1 MTKKLKIKI
10 CGINDPLSMSAACSI
25 GVDFVGLV
33 FYQHSPRNI
42 SFEIAKSII
51 QYRTD
56 KTKIVA
62 LTVDCDDNFLDL
74 IFNFVKPDYVQLHGN
89 EKPSRCVEIKK
100 KYKTKIIKALEVK
113 NIDILLSEINNYKN
127 IADLLLLDS
136 PKSIMPGGNG
146 KPFDW
151 NMLNENDFDED
162 WLLAGGLNE
171 KNIHKAVNLTNPTG
185 VDISSGVEIAK
196 GKKSPQLIKNFVRI
210 CRNI

>member
-33 FYQHSPRNI
+33 FYQRSPRNI

-62 LTVDCDDNFLDL
+62 LTVDCDDNFLDF

-113 NIDILLSEINNYKN
+113 NIDILLSEINKYKN

>member
-62 LTVDCDDNFLDL
+62 LTVDCDDNFLDF
-74 IFNFVKPDYVQLHGN
+74 IFNSVKPDYVQLHGN
-89 EKPSRCVEIKK
+89 E
-100 KYKTKIIKALEVK
+100 
-113 NIDILLSEINNYKN
+113 
-127 IADLLLLDS
+127 
-136 PKSIMPGGNG
+136 
-146 KPFDW
+146 
-151 NMLNENDFDED
+151 
-162 WLLAGGLNE
+162 
-171 KNIHKAVNLTNPTG
+171 NLQG
-185 VDISSGVEIAK
+185 VLK
-196 GKKSPQLIKNFVRI
+196 LK
-210 CRNI
+210 RNIKPK

>member
-1 MTKKLKIKI
+1 M
-10 CGINDPLSMSAACSI
+10 
-25 GVDFVGLV
+25 
-33 FYQHSPRNI
+33 
-42 SFEIAKSII
+42 
-51 QYRTD
+51 
-56 KTKIVA
+56 
-62 LTVDCDDNFLDL
+62 
-74 IFNFVKPDYVQLHGN
+74 HGN

-196 GKKSPQLIKNFVRI
+196 GKKSPQLIKNFVRPFYI
-210 CRNI
+210 WISFW

>member
-62 LTVDCDDNFLDL
+62 LTVDCDDNFLDF
-74 IFNFVKPDYVQLHGN
+74 IFNSVKPDYIQLHGN

-113 NIDILLSEINNYKN
+113 NIDMLLSEINNYKN
-127 IADLLLLDS
+127 I
-136 PKSIMPGGNG
+136 G
-146 KPFDW
+146 
-151 NMLNENDFDED
+151 ENVI
-162 WLLAGGLNE
+162 
-171 KNIHKAVNLTNPTG
+171 KINI
-185 VDISSGVEIAK
+185 
-196 GKKSPQLIKNFVRI
+196 
-210 CRNI
+210 

>member
-33 FYQHSPRNI
+33 FYQRSPRNI

-62 LTVDCDDNFLDL
+62 LTVDCDDNFLDF

-113 NIDILLSEINNYKN
+113 NIDILLNEINNYKN